1 MRNVLAAVI
10 CLLALSASPVTA
22 QTSVTIYS
30 DGRVLAR
37 RDFLLPLPA
46 GFSTHRLD
54 LGAIDPGSIFS
65 PAPGVSLT
73 QASYDAAVDEQ
84 NTMRRAVGRELVF
97 ETGSWSN
104 GIRDTVVA
112 FVLGVQPE
120 RFRLRDGRVT
130 FQRPGLPRYP
140 AELILVNPTLDVTVQ
155 SAEARPGLP
164 LAWFTGGASWQA
176 SYSVVLAGSAA
187 RINGMASIPSSGL
200 AVANAEI
207 QLLAGSVGR
216 ARSSGGI
223 AMDEMRVNAARE
235 QMAFT
240 REAYLEES
248 IGEVHLYSLPGRHTL
263 VPGLTTT
270 SALFEPAASGYARR
284 FVLRG
289 ALPWYGGL
297 GQMQEEQ
304 PLSVEVV
311 HVLKRGAETAFGKLP
326 LPGGVWRLYQA
337 DQAGRLQL
345 IGEASGPHTAQGQ
358 DLELSA
364 GAAFNL
370 TARRIQTEFTIRRET
385 RKTVVQAGYQ
395 VTIANGADSAATVEV
410 IEARAGEWRLL
421 SSSRPA
427 ERLSSSRTRFR
438 VPVPARGET
447 VLTYLVEVS
456 W

>member
-1 MRNVLAAVI
+1 MRNTIVVVAS
-10 CLLALSASPVTA
+10 LLTLRASPLTA
-22 QTSVTIYS
+22 QSSVTIYS

-37 RDFLLPLPA
+37 QEFPVQLPA
-46 GFSTHRLD
+46 GLSAHRLD
-54 LGAIDPGSIFS
+54 LGMIDPGSIF
-65 PAPGVSLT
+65 PTAPGLNLSRT
-73 QASYDAAVDEQ
+73 MYDVAVDEQ
-84 NTMRRAVGRELVF
+84 NTMRRAVGRNLVF

-120 RFRLRDGRVT
+120 RFRLQDGRVT
-130 FQRPGLPRYP
+130 FSRPGNPRYP
-140 AELILVNPTLDVTVQ
+140 GDLILVNPTLDVIVEST
-155 SAEARPGLP
+155 AARTGLP

-176 SYSVVLAGSAA
+176 SYQVVLSGATA
-187 RINGMASIPSSGL
+187 RVTGMAAIPSTGL
-200 AVANAEI
+200 ALEGAEI
-207 QLLAGSVGR
+207 QLLAGQVGQAGRNAGIPMQADRMYAAEALASSVG
-216 ARSSGGI
+216 A
-223 AMDEMRVNAARE
+223 
-235 QMAFT
+235 Q
-240 REAYLEES
+240 EES

-270 SALFEPAASGYARR
+270 SAMFEPASAGYARR

-289 ALPWYGGL
+289 VLPWYGGL

-304 PLSVEVV
+304 PQPVEVV
-311 HVLKRGAETAFGKLP
+311 HVLRRGAGTDFGKLP
-326 LPGGVWRLYQA
+326 LPGGVWRIYQP

-345 IGEASGPHTAQGQ
+345 IGEAAGPHTAQGQ

-370 TARRIQTEFTIRRET
+370 TARRLQTEFTIRRET
-385 RKTVVQAGYQ
+385 RKTIAQAGYQ

-410 IEARAGEWRLL
+410 VEARAGEWRLL
-421 SSSRPA
+421 SSSIPA

-447 VLTYLVEVS
+447 VLSYLVEVT